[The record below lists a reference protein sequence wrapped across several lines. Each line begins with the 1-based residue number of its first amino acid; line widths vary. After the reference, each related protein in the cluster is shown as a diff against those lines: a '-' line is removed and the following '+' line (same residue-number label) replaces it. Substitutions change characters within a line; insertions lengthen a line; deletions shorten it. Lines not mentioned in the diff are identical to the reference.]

1 VGVPNLF
8 LWQVLSRWSYLVAS
22 LVRKQLKCQEL
33 SKKNSLDVSE
43 SQRCYLAEIL
53 VLVKSDRSVSR
64 NTDRERILDTWLRTP
79 DAPPKSTCL

>member
-1 VGVPNLF
+1 
-8 LWQVLSRWSYLVAS
+8 LSRWSYLVAS